1 MLNLGVYRSTRN
13 KWIFGICGGIA
24 EQLGIDPLWVR
35 LGTILVAVLPAG
47 LGIPP
52 MVLIYVA
59 LRFLLPVRDEV

>member
-1 MLNLGVYRSTRN
+1 MLNLGIYRSTSN

-24 EQLGIDPLWVR
+24 EQLGVDPLWVR
-35 LGTILVAVLPAG
+35 LGVILLAVLPAG

-59 LRFLLPVRDEV
+59 LRFLLPVREQV

>member
-1 MLNLGVYRSTRN
+1 MLNLGIYRSTSN

-24 EQLGIDPLWVR
+24 EQLGVDPLWVR
-35 LGTILVAVLPAG
+35 LGAILLAVLPAG

-59 LRFLLPVRDEV
+59 LRFLLPVREQV